1 MVQKDTIAN
10 PIFTDIESYP
20 TFFLVLSTNEKYNID
35 EGTLYGFFLYHF
47 NTFSHYPLI
56 YSTPGNVPGRHCWKL
71 CVYFGTKI
79 KEIEESNIKNKN
91 RITSEAN
98 TLLKV
103 LKSEIKKKEKEKN
116 KVDFMIG
123 GNTSN
128 YEYGYAY
135 N

>member
-1 MVQKDTIAN
+1 MYQD
-10 PIFTDIESYP
+10 DIIGSFVSILEQ
-20 TFFLVLSTNEKYNID
+20 
-35 EGTLYGFFLYHF
+35 
-47 NTFSHYPLI
+47 
-56 YSTPGNVPGRHCWKL
+56 
-71 CVYFGTKI
+71 KI